1 MSVILPFFRFKM
13 RIIIPVS
20 IMVKIASAL
29 CVKHFT
35 QSKAS
40 AQCFLMVA
48 IIIVDIFFSFLFL
61 LTIIAS
67 YQEMIA

>member
-1 MSVILPFFRFKM
+1 MSLILPFFRFKM

-20 IMVKIASAL
+20 IMVKIGSAL

-35 QSKAS
+35 QSKVS

-48 IIIVDIFFSFLFL
+48 IIIEGIFFSFF
-61 LTIIAS
+61 S
-67 YQEMIA
+67 F